1 MGLPPAAKEHA
12 ITEPNESRVGLYIDF
27 DNIVISRYQQLHGRN
42 AFQRDGIRDFDKSAP
57 DADPEIAA
65 RLAAATVDFNAIID
79 FAASFGT
86 LVVNRAYADWSVPV
100 NAAYQR
106 QLMSRAVDLTQLF
119 TTTTRG
125 TKNGADIRLAVDV
138 VEDLFRLPDLTHV
151 IIVAGDSDY
160 IALAQKSKRLGRFV
174 VGIGVAGSTST
185 SLAAACDEFEDYDS
199 LPGIEKV
206 VASPPPTTATGT
218 ATTATGRRG
227 SGRRAS
233 TTGPVDTT
241 AAAAADSTDAADEQ
255 PKKAPTK
262 SRRVTT
268 IPTFSH
274 SEDAAYDEPE
284 PAEDIDPQTVA
295 TELLVR
301 ALQIG
306 HAKGDADEWL
316 NTGTVKNQMRR
327 MDPSFN
333 EKPLGYRS
341 FTDFL
346 SSRSDVAE
354 LEEEG
359 PQRLIRLR
367 PGAAGR
373 R

>member
-1 MGLPPAAKEHA
+1 M
-12 ITEPNESRVGLYIDF
+12 TEPNDARVGLYIDF

-42 AFQRDGIRDFDKSAP
+42 AFQRDGIRDFDKYSR
-57 DADPEIAA
+57 DADPEVAA
-65 RLAAATVDFNAIID
+65 KLAAATVDFNAIID

-151 IIVAGDSDY
+151 IIIAGDSDY

-199 LPGIEKV
+199 LPGIDKS
-206 VASPPPTTATGT
+206 VA
-218 ATTATGRRG
+218 
-227 SGRRAS
+227 
-233 TTGPVDTT
+233 T
-241 AAAAADSTDAADEQ
+241 AAAASASADRPKAAS
-255 PKKAPTK
+255 KAVET
-262 SRRVTT
+262 S
-268 IPTFSH
+268 
-274 SEDAAYDEPE
+274 EPE
-284 PAEDIDPQTVA
+284 PTAPPESRKFTRIPLFSHQEDAPFDEAGAGDDIDPQVLA
-295 TELLVR
+295 TELLLR
-301 ALQIG
+301 ALQIAQ
-306 HAKGDADEWL
+306 AKGDGDEWL
-316 NTGTVKNQMRR
+316 NTGMIKNQMRR

-333 EKPLGYRS
+333 EKPLGFRS

-346 SSRSDVAE
+346 SSHDHLAE
-354 LEEEG
+354 LKEDG

-367 PGAAGR
+367 PDAGSKR
-373 R
+373 